1 MNRPQP
7 TPDSRVAQIHAR
19 LAALTTERA
28 QASTDLTRAEQA
40 VTDLL
45 SSRGRPPRELRRRVQ
60 RDRDRAKTRLVALEA
75 EGRQLQAEL
84 AALQERVAAIRVELA
99 QLSRRDDP
107 VTAALTIAQYSERFF
122 ALQRE
127 LRDLV
132 GGEPGAGHDARPR
145 PGD

>member
-1 MNRPQP
+1 MNRAQP

-19 LAALTTERA
+19 LEALTTERA
-28 QASTDLTRAEQA
+28 DASTDLARAETA

-45 SSRGRPPRELRRRVQ
+45 TLRGRPPRELRRRVQ
-60 RDRDRAKTRLVALEA
+60 RDRDRAKTRLVAIEA
-75 EGRQLQAEL
+75 DVRQLQAEL
-84 AALQERVAAIRVELA
+84 AALHGRVTAIRAELA

-107 VTAALTIAQYSERFF
+107 VIAALTIAQYSERFF

-132 GGEPGAGHDARPR
+132 GGEPAAVA
-145 PGD
+145 